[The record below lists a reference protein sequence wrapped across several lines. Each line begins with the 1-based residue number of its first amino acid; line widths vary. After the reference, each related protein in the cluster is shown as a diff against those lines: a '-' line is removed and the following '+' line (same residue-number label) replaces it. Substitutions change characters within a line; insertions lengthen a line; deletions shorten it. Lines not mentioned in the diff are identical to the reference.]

1 MKSDQSPSDRK
12 PFMTLA
18 GAGFG
23 VADAKPYLNV
33 PNSSVAHQLLG
44 ESVFVGSMVANQRV
58 LRQKKAESAAV

>member
-1 MKSDQSPSDRK
+1 V
-12 PFMTLA
+12 
-18 GAGFG
+18 AGFG

-33 PNSSVAHQLLG
+33 PNGSVAHQLLG